1 MNNQF
6 LRVLYMRYF
15 FIFILFLFGNFSVF
29 PSLAKPLIVT
39 SIKPIGLIAQ
49 DIAGD
54 LAFVDVLLS
63 ENASPHDY
71 ALKPSDIQ
79 LLQSAS
85 LVFWVGP
92 EVESFLTKVLKK
104 NPQAVQLTAYPGMP
118 LRQYASKGG
127 HDHEEEEKGHSH
139 DTGVD
144 GHIWLGTLQSKVIAK
159 AMASKLIEIDPENK
173 ASYEKNLAF
182 FIKEVDEVQKEIQ
195 ETLDRLKVLPSTP
208 SLLTASSKKHPPSKQ
223 KGYFLFHDGYG
234 YFEAVFNLKPSGH
247 ITLTPER
254 KAGARTL
261 VAIRTALKNKEA
273 VCVFSE
279 SQFNPATVESV
290 TKGTQTKV
298 VLLDP
303 MGQNLT
309 LKKHRYVDF
318 LKAIGKSYQVCFD
331 ATAV

>member
-1 MNNQF
+1 
-6 LRVLYMRYF
+6 MRYF
-15 FIFILFLFGNFSVF
+15 FSSILFLLGIFSVF
-29 PSLAKPLIVT
+29 PSLAKPLVVT
-39 SIKPIGLIAQ
+39 SIKPIGLIAK

-54 LAFVDVLLS
+54 LASVDVLLS
-63 ENASPHDY
+63 DNASPHDY

-104 NPQAVQLTAYPGMP
+104 NKQAVQLTAYPGMP
-118 LRQYASKGG
+118 LRHYAKGD
-127 HDHEEEEKGHSH
+127 HDHKEEEDGHSH
-139 DTGVD
+139 DSGVD

-159 AMASKLIEIDPENK
+159 AMALKLIEIDPENK
-173 ASYEKNLAF
+173 ATYEKNLAF
-182 FIKEVDEVQKEIQ
+182 FIKEVDDAQKEIQ
-195 ETLDRLKVLPSTP
+195 EKLDRLKVSSPTP
-208 SLLTASSKKHPPSKQ
+208 LQPLKQ

-234 YFEAVFNLKPSGH
+234 YFEVIFNLKPLGH

-279 SQFNPATVESV
+279 SQFNPATVKSV

-303 MGQNLT
+303 MGKNLT
-309 LKKHRYVDF
+309 LEKHRYVDF

-331 ATAV
+331 GTLI